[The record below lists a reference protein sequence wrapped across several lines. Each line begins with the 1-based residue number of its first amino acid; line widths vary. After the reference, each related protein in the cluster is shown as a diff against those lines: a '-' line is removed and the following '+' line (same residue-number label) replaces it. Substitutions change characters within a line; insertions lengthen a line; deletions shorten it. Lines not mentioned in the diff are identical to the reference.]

1 MKIKFVLILAS
12 LMLVMG
18 IGSLAIGAEKDL
30 VGLWAFDEGTGNKV
44 KDLSGNG
51 NDGTISGAKWVD
63 GKFGKALE
71 FHGDGDQVAHVVT
84 TGVRPIVPAAP
95 EIFRNAGAT
104 QE

>member
-18 IGSLAIGAEKDL
+18 IQSLAIGAEKDL

-63 GKFGKALE
+63 GKFGKAW
-71 FHGDGDQVAHVVT
+71 GSI
-84 TGVRPIVPAAP
+84 RVPFIKAP
-95 EIFRNAGAT
+95 TYGEMHPT
-104 QE
+104 VC